1 MAYTWEPRW
10 EVLEVNYEG
19 IRFKTCRD
27 KTTGLIA
34 CPICIHAASK
44 CLGERPPSS
53 YEYENTFF
61 YSVEDLIEHLKG
73 YHIHGLKKKIMKL
86 LSKET
91 EGEE

>member
-1 MAYTWEPRW
+1 M
-10 EVLEVNYEG
+10 NYEG

-44 CLGERPPSS
+44 CLGERPPSN

-86 LSKET
+86 LSKKT